1 MSELQVAEALPTA
14 ESSPAPARRRWRRWL
29 GALFLLILAWAVG
42 FYAYYRYISDRDL
55 REAIAEADRFEPNG
69 WRMDDIEAQRRVVP
83 DEENAA
89 LVVLKVKALTP
100 RNWPPTTIGGSPGDR
115 IATPAVPLDLWARLG
130 ELPPEVQIDPATH
143 AELKEELNQDVMKE
157 AVEEANKLSALNEG
171 RFSIVWA
178 PNGVST
184 QLQTQDAR
192 RAATLLQWLA
202 LLRAQDGDING
213 ACRELRGLLVTCR
226 AIGDEPTMISQLI
239 RMSVEA
245 IFMQTL
251 ERVLA
256 QGQPSADELKRLQEL
271 LTAEEAEPLLLYAAR
286 GERAG
291 MHNFIEELK
300 HGRTSATAVT
310 GGSGVV
316 TVPVL
321 SVIARRSHGQFL
333 RLMNEYVEAARLPVE
348 EQADPLKAID
358 HQVREAKVHYNVLIG
373 LLMPAILKSGEAYLR
388 TRAQLR
394 CAVAALALERYRHDH
409 GDWPKKLTDL
419 EGKYLTSVPVDPYDR
434 QPLRYRPT
442 DDGVVV
448 YSVGP
453 DREDNGGASN
463 RHNYLAKHT
472 DLTFRLWDVRHRRQA
487 PAELLA
493 PPSESLGP

>member
-1 MSELQVAEALPTA
+1 MSELQVAEASPSP
-14 ESSPAPARRRWRRWL
+14 ESLPAPSRRRWRRWL
-29 GALFLLILAWAVG
+29 GALFLLILAWGVG
-42 FYAYYRYISDRDL
+42 FYAYYRHVSDRDL
-55 REAIAEADRFEPNG
+55 REAIAEADRQEPNG
-69 WRMDDIEAQRRVVP
+69 WRMGDIENHRRAVA

-100 RNWPPTTIGGSPGDR
+100 RNWPPSTPGGSPGGAL
-115 IATPAVPLDLWARLG
+115 ATPPVPLDLWARLG

-143 AELKEELNQDVMKE
+143 AELKEELNQQQM
-157 AVEEANKLSALNEG
+157 EEAIAAANTLSGLNEG
-171 RFSIVWA
+171 RFPVVWA

-184 QLQTQDAR
+184 QLQCQEAR
-192 RAATLLQWLA
+192 RAATLLQWIA
-202 LLRAQDGDING
+202 LLRTQDGDVNG
-213 ACRELRGLLVTCR
+213 ACRALHGLLVCCR
-226 AIGDEPTMISQLI
+226 AIGDEPTMISQLV
-239 RMSVEA
+239 RMSLEA

-271 LTAEEAEPLLLYAAR
+271 LVAEEAEPLLLYAAR

-291 MHNFIEELK
+291 MHNFIEEVK
-300 HGRTSATAVT
+300 HGRTSASLAT
-310 GGSGVV
+310 GSAPGF
-316 TVPVL
+316 TDPVM

-348 EQADPLKAID
+348 EQAEPLKAID

-373 LLMPAILKSGEAYLR
+373 LLMPATLKSGEAYLR

-394 CAVAALALERYRHDH
+394 CAVVALALERYRHDH

-419 EGKYLTSVPVDPYDR
+419 EGNYLVAVPTDPYDR

-453 DREDNGGASN
+453 DREDNAGATN

-472 DLTFRLWDVRHRRQA
+472 DLAFRLWDVRHRRQA

-493 PPSESLGP
+493 PPSESSGP

>member
-1 MSELQVAEALPTA
+1 MSELQVAEASPSA
-14 ESSPAPARRRWRRWL
+14 ESSPAPPRRRWRRWL
-29 GALFLLILAWAVG
+29 GVLFLLILVWVVG

-55 REAIAEADRFEPNG
+55 REAIAEADRQESNG

-89 LVVLKVKALTP
+89 QVVLKIKALTP
-100 RNWPPTTIGGSPGDR
+100 RNWPPTTIGGSPGDM

-143 AELKEELNQDVMKE
+143 AELKEELNQDGMKE
-157 AVEEANKLSALNEG
+157 AVEEANKLSGLNEG
-171 RFSIVWA
+171 RFPIVWA
-178 PNGVST
+178 PNGIST
-184 QLQTQDAR
+184 QLQCQEAR

-202 LLRAQDGDING
+202 LLRAQDGDTNG
-213 ACRELRGLLVTCR
+213 ACRALRGLLVTCR
-226 AIGDEPTMISQLI
+226 AIGDEPTIISQLV
-239 RMSVEA
+239 RMSLEA
-245 IFMQTL
+245 IFIQTL

-256 QGQPSADELKRLQEL
+256 QGQPSTDELKRLQEL
-271 LTAEEAEPLLLYAAR
+271 LTAEEAEPLLLYGAR

-291 MHNFIEELK
+291 MHNFIGELK

-316 TVPVL
+316 TDPVM

-348 EQADPLKAID
+348 EQAEPLKAID

-373 LLMPAILKSGEAYLR
+373 LLMPAILKSGDAYLR

-394 CAVAALALERYRHDH
+394 CAVVALALERYRHDH

-419 EGKYLTSVPVDPYDR
+419 EGKYLTSVPLDPYDR

-442 DDGVVV
+442 NDGVMV

-453 DREDNGGASN
+453 DREDNSGASN

-472 DLTFRLWDVRHRRQA
+472 DMVFRLWDVRHRRQA
-487 PAELLA
+487 SAELLA
-493 PPSESLGP
+493 LPSESLGP